1 MKRIYKHCLRG
12 VIGRP
17 ALSLLLASALL
28 GGAGLHRRDNQGPER
43 RAAQKPNIILILS
56 DDQRYNTIHALGG
69 EQVITPHLDSLVRAG
84 TTFTHAYNMG
94 AWHGAVCVA
103 SRTMML
109 TGLSVWDA
117 QRSEKKL
124 GDIVATS
131 GLWAQHL
138 RDAGYET
145 YMTGKWHVRADV
157 NAVFDHV
164 AHERPGMANQTPQ
177 GYNRPLSRNDTTWTP
192 WNKQF
197 EGFWKGGEHWSEVL
211 ADDAT
216 TFLQQASHKSEPFF
230 MYLAFNA
237 PHDPRQAPKKFADL
251 YPVDKI
257 AVPESY
263 KDLYPFKEEMGAGID
278 LRDEQLAP
286 FPRTPYAVKKHIQEY
301 YASIS
306 HMDEQ
311 IGRILK
317 ALVAS
322 GKLSNTYIFFAS
334 DHGLSVGHHGLMG
347 KQSMFDHSMRV
358 PLVVVGP
365 AIPRGETRDQDV
377 YLQDIMATSYD
388 LAGIDKPKQV
398 YFNSLMPA
406 IRNRRTASAY
416 PDIYGGYMG
425 TQRMVRTK
433 QYKMVVYPAAEKL
446 LLFDLK
452 KDPDEMRDVAAD
464 PACAKA
470 VEDMKARLLRQ
481 QKELDDTLDVTT
493 VLNQYP
499 FKRPSVR
506 NGWEVLFDGHDL
518 SQFRSAARDVPPP
531 SGWIVSDGILS
542 VMKGRTGGDI
552 ITRGTYGS
560 FELKLDFRLTASA
573 NSGIKYLVNKI
584 RNEQSGKYSFMGIE
598 YQIIDD
604 VNYAA
609 VKIDPAGDI
618 STGAVYLLYPPVNKT
633 LLPPGEWNE
642 LRIVVR
648 GKHAEHWLNGRKV
661 AEYERNSD
669 DFAARVAKT
678 KFKDYP
684 DYALADTGRILIQDH
699 GDQVSYRNIVVKRLD

>member
-1 MKRIYKHCLRG
+1 MKRTYKCWLRTG
-12 VIGRP
+12 IGRP
-17 ALSLLLASALL
+17 VVWLLLASVLL
-28 GGAGLHRRDNQGPER
+28 GAASLRRPVNHAPEPP
-43 RAAQKPNIILILS
+43 AAQKPNIILILS

-69 EQVITPHLDSLVRAG
+69 REVITPHLDSLVKAG

-117 QRSEKKL
+117 QRSENKL
-124 GDIVATS
+124 SDIVATS

-138 RDAGYET
+138 RAAGYET
-145 YMTGKWHVRADV
+145 YMTGKWHVKTDV

-177 GYNRPLSRNDTTWTP
+177 GYNRPLSVNDTTWTP

-197 EGFWKGGEHWSEVL
+197 EGFWKGGKHWSEVL

-216 TFLQQASHKSEPFF
+216 DFLQQASAKSEPFF

-237 PHDPRQAPKKFADL
+237 PHDPRQAPKKFVDL

-257 AVPESY
+257 ALPESY
-263 KDLYPFKEEMGAGID
+263 EDLYPFKEEMGAGID

-286 FPRTPYAVKKHIQEY
+286 FPRTPYAIRKHIQEY

-311 IGRILK
+311 VGRILK
-317 ALVAS
+317 ALAAS
-322 GKLSNTYIFFAS
+322 GKLSSTYIFFAS

-365 AIPRGETRDQDV
+365 GIPKGEKRDQAV
-377 YLQDIMATSYD
+377 YLQDIMATTYA
-388 LAGIDKPKQV
+388 LAGINKPEQV
-398 YFNSLMPA
+398 YFNNLMPA
-406 IRNRRTASAY
+406 IRNKNTASAY

-425 TQRMVRTK
+425 SQRMVRTE
-433 QYKMVVYPAAEKL
+433 QYKIVVYPDAEKL

-452 KDPDEMRDVAAD
+452 KDPEEMRDVSAD
-464 PACAKA
+464 EGYAKII
-470 VEDMKARLLRQ
+470 EDMKARLLRQ
-481 QKELDDTLDVTT
+481 QKQLGDTLNLTK
-493 VLNQYP
+493 VLKQYP
-499 FKRPSVR
+499 FKRPPVR

-518 SQFRSAARDVPPP
+518 DQFRSAARDVPPP
-531 SGWIVSDGILS
+531 SGWIVRDGILS

-552 ITRGTYGS
+552 ITRGEYGS
-560 FELKLDFRLTASA
+560 FELKLDFRLTESA

-584 RNEQSGKYSFMGIE
+584 TNEQSKKSSFMGIE

-618 STGAVYLLYPPVNKT
+618 STGSVYLLYPPTNKT
-633 LLPPGEWNE
+633 LLPPGEWNQ

-648 GKHAEHWLNGRKV
+648 GKHGEHWLNGKKV
-661 AEYERNSD
+661 AEYERDSD
-669 DFAARVAKT
+669 DFRERVAKT
-678 KFKDYP
+678 KFNDYP

-699 GDQVSYRNIVVKRLD
+699 GDQVSYRNILVKRLD